1 MAEQITIT
9 RLIERI
15 PDEASAYAYL
25 ESLRWPEKPVC
36 PHCGSLNDHYFL
48 KPQNKAGRKTRTG
61 KPSARRVWK
70 CKDCRRQFSVLT
82 GTIFH
87 GSKVPVRLWIFV
99 FFEMCANKNGIAAR
113 EIERKYGVA
122 PKTAWYMT
130 QRIREA
136 MKSRGAPLMRGVIE
150 ADETWIG
157 ADTQKMNAKQRKARE
172 KKLAGTKA
180 KTTKTTVVALIEERS
195 GEVRAKVVPNVR
207 ASTLRQ
213 AMAENVDRFGSVL
226 NTDSAP
232 HYVNLGR
239 QFAQHHAVDHHIG
252 QYVDKR
258 TRASTNKAENFFS
271 QLKRSINGTHHHV
284 SHEHLDR
291 YVAEFAFRHSTCK
304 MQDTERIHRL
314 MGQVPGRRLVY
325 KQVVMP

>member
-9 RLIERI
+9 SLIERI

-36 PHCGSLNDHYFL
+36 PHCGSINDHYFL

-61 KPSARRVWK
+61 KVSQRRLWK

-122 PKTAWYMT
+122 PKTAWFMT

-136 MKSRGAPLMRGVIE
+136 MKVRGAPLMRGVIE

-157 ADTQKMNAKQRKARE
+157 GEPTRMNAKQRKARE
-172 KKLAGTKA
+172 KKLAGTKSKTA
-180 KTTKTTVVALIEERS
+180 KSVVVALIEERS
-195 GEVRAKVVPNVR
+195 GEVRTKVVPNVR

-213 AMAENVDRFGSVL
+213 AMAENVDRFGSIL
-226 NTDSAP
+226 NTDSGSQYTAIG
-232 HYVNLGR
+232 H
-239 QFAQHHAVDHHIG
+239 QFSRHHVVDHSIG
-252 QYVDKR
+252 QYVDR
-258 TRASTNKAENFFS
+258 SGASTNKLENFFG

-291 YVAEFAFRHSTCK
+291 YVAEFAFRYSTCK

-314 MGQVPGRRLVY
+314 MGQVSGRRLVY
-325 KQVVMP
+325 RGAVR